1 MSRTEI
7 VSRGKSAFVDGF
19 ELFDVKLLNDI
30 MLRVAMG
37 GRGDKAP
44 VLMVH
49 GHPHTHVI
57 WRKVAPALAK
67 DRQVILVDLRGY
79 GDSTKPE
86 STPDHR
92 PYSKREMARDL
103 QLLLQSLG
111 IEQCDFVGHDRGGR
125 VGHRFALDWPELVR
139 KAVFIDIA
147 PTATMY
153 ERTDKEFASRYF
165 WWFFL
170 IQPEPFPE
178 KLINF
183 DPEYFL
189 RHHIKGQLKIEGT
202 LEENVFRRHASPLH
216 LTYRVEYDTRGGR
229 TNVIRTLR
237 VRPAVTYYKLAA
249 LAEIGYGLAKLLQ
262 GGGACP
268 ERTGIYIYACYLAV
282 CLGFLYCAEHCF
294 ERRRYVAH
302 AQEIE
307 RRFAAG
313 IPKEDLTKEKMRKR
327 GIVKSIKKKG

>member
-37 GRGDKAP
+37 GRGEKAP
-44 VLMVH
+44 LLMVH

-57 WRKVAPALAK
+57 WRKVAPALSK

-103 QLLLQSLG
+103 QLLLQALAVK
-111 IEQCDFVGHDRGGR
+111 QCDFVGHDRGGR

-189 RHHIKGQLKIEGT
+189 RHHIKGQLKIEGA
-202 LEENVFRRHASPLH
+202 LEENVFQEYLRSYRNPETIHAICEDYRAAATIDLADDKVDADKRIEAPLH
-216 LTYRVEYDTRGGR
+216 LLWGARGTVGKLYDVAQTWRDKATVVTGR
-229 TNVIRTLR
+229 ALDCGHSPQEECPQEFLREIRL
-237 VRPAVTYYKLAA
+237 
-249 LAEIGYGLAKLLQ
+249 
-262 GGGACP
+262 
-268 ERTGIYIYACYLAV
+268 
-282 CLGFLYCAEHCF
+282 FLDS
-294 ERRRYVAH
+294 
-302 AQEIE
+302 
-307 RRFAAG
+307 
-313 IPKEDLTKEKMRKR
+313 KE
-327 GIVKSIKKKG
+327 

>member
-44 VLMVH
+44 LLMVH
-49 GHPHTHVI
+49 RHPHTHVI
-57 WRKVAPALAK
+57 WRNVAPALAK

-103 QLLLQSLG
+103 QLLLQSLAVK
-111 IEQCDFVGHDRGGR
+111 QCDFVGHDRGGR

-170 IQPEPFPE
+170 IQPAPLPE
-178 KLINF
+178 KLIAS
-183 DPEYFL
+183 DPTFFL
-189 RHHIKGQLKIEGT
+189 RCIQLPGTARGICEDYRASATIDLADDKADADKRIE
-202 LEENVFRRHASPLH
+202 APLH
-216 LTYRVEYDTRGGR
+216 LLWGARGTVGKLYDVVQTWRDKATVVTGR
-229 TNVIRTLR
+229 ALDCGHSPQEECPQEFLSEIRL
-237 VRPAVTYYKLAA
+237 
-249 LAEIGYGLAKLLQ
+249 
-262 GGGACP
+262 
-268 ERTGIYIYACYLAV
+268 
-282 CLGFLYCAEHCF
+282 FLDGNE
-294 ERRRYVAH
+294 
-302 AQEIE
+302 
-307 RRFAAG
+307 
-313 IPKEDLTKEKMRKR
+313 
-327 GIVKSIKKKG
+327 

>member
-1 MSRTEI
+1 MMSRTEI

-30 MLRVAMG
+30 TLRVAMG
-37 GRGDKAP
+37 GGGDKTP
-44 VLMVH
+44 LLMVH

-57 WRKVAPALAK
+57 WRKVAPAMAQ
-67 DRQVILVDLRGY
+67 DRKVILVDLRGY

-103 QLLLQSLG
+103 QLLLQALAVK
-111 IEQCDFVGHDRGGR
+111 QCDFVGHDRGGR

-153 ERTDKEFASRYF
+153 ERTDKEFATRYF

-189 RHHIKGQLKIEGT
+189 RHHIKGQLKIEGA
-202 LEENVFRRHASPLH
+202 LKENVFQEYLRSYRNPETIHAICEDYRAAATIDLADDKADADKRIEAPLH
-216 LTYRVEYDTRGGR
+216 LLWGARGTVGKLYDVVQTWRDKANVVTGR
-229 TNVIRTLR
+229 ALDCGHSPQEECPQEFLR
-237 VRPAVTYYKLAA
+237 
-249 LAEIGYGLAKLLQ
+249 EIGL
-262 GGGACP
+262 
-268 ERTGIYIYACYLAV
+268 
-282 CLGFLYCAEHCF
+282 FLDS
-294 ERRRYVAH
+294 
-302 AQEIE
+302 
-307 RRFAAG
+307 
-313 IPKEDLTKEKMRKR
+313 KE
-327 GIVKSIKKKG
+327 

>member
-1 MSRTEI
+1 MSCTGI

-19 ELFDVKLLNDI
+19 ELFDVKLLNNI
-30 MLRVAMG
+30 TLRVAMG
-37 GRGDKAP
+37 GGGDKTP
-44 VLMVH
+44 LLMVH

-57 WRKVAPALAK
+57 WRKVAPAMAQ
-67 DRQVILVDLRGY
+67 DRKVILVDLRGY

-202 LEENVFRRHASPLH
+202 LEENIFQEYLRSYRNSETIHAICEDYRAAATIDLADDKALGRARHS
-216 LTYRVEYDTRGGR
+216 RQ
-229 TNVIRTLR
+229 
-237 VRPAVTYYKLAA
+237 A
-249 LAEIGYGLAKLLQ
+249 L
-262 GGGACP
+262 
-268 ERTGIYIYACYLAV
+268 
-282 CLGFLYCAEHCF
+282 
-294 ERRRYVAH
+294 
-302 AQEIE
+302 
-307 RRFAAG
+307 
-313 IPKEDLTKEKMRKR
+313 
-327 GIVKSIKKKG
+327 

>member
-1 MSRTEI
+1 MMSRTEI

-44 VLMVH
+44 LLMVH

-57 WRKVAPALAK
+57 WRKVAPALSK

-202 LEENVFRRHASPLH
+202 LEENVFQEYLRSYRNPETIHAICEDYRAAATIDLADDKVDADKRIEAPLH
-216 LTYRVEYDTRGGR
+216 LLWGARGTVGKLYDVAQTWRDKATVVTGR
-229 TNVIRTLR
+229 ALDCGHSPQEECPQEFLREIRL
-237 VRPAVTYYKLAA
+237 
-249 LAEIGYGLAKLLQ
+249 
-262 GGGACP
+262 
-268 ERTGIYIYACYLAV
+268 
-282 CLGFLYCAEHCF
+282 FLDS
-294 ERRRYVAH
+294 
-302 AQEIE
+302 
-307 RRFAAG
+307 
-313 IPKEDLTKEKMRKR
+313 KE
-327 GIVKSIKKKG
+327 

>member
-1 MSRTEI
+1 MSCTGI

-19 ELFDVKLLNDI
+19 ELFDVKLLNNI
-30 MLRVAMG
+30 TLRVAMG
-37 GRGDKAP
+37 GGGDKTP
-44 VLMVH
+44 LLMVH

-57 WRKVAPALAK
+57 WRKVAPAMAQ
-67 DRQVILVDLRGY
+67 DRKVILVDLRGY

-103 QLLLQSLG
+103 QLLLQALAVK
-111 IEQCDFVGHDRGGR
+111 QCDFVGHDRGGR

-202 LEENVFRRHASPLH
+202 LEENVFQEYLRSYRNPETIHAICEDYRAAATIDLADDKADADKRIEAPLH
-216 LTYRVEYDTRGGR
+216 LLWGARGTVGKLYDVVQTRRDKATVVTGR
-229 TNVIRTLR
+229 ALDCGHSPQEECPQEFLREIRL
-237 VRPAVTYYKLAA
+237 
-249 LAEIGYGLAKLLQ
+249 
-262 GGGACP
+262 
-268 ERTGIYIYACYLAV
+268 
-282 CLGFLYCAEHCF
+282 FLD
-294 ERRRYVAH
+294 
-302 AQEIE
+302 
-307 RRFAAG
+307 G
-313 IPKEDLTKEKMRKR
+313 KE
-327 GIVKSIKKKG
+327 

>member
-1 MSRTEI
+1 MMSSTGI

-30 MLRVAMG
+30 TLRVAMG
-37 GRGDKAP
+37 GGGDKTP
-44 VLMVH
+44 LLMVH

-57 WRKVAPALAK
+57 WRKVAPAMAQ
-67 DRQVILVDLRGY
+67 DRKVILVDLRGY

-103 QLLLQSLG
+103 QLLLQALAVK
-111 IEQCDFVGHDRGGR
+111 QCDFVGHDRGGR

-202 LEENVFRRHASPLH
+202 LEENVFQEYLRSYRNPETIHAICEDYRAAATIDLADDKADADKRIEAPLYLLWGARGTVGKLYDVVQTWRDKATVVTGRALDCGHSPQEECPQEFL
-216 LTYRVEYDTRGGR
+216 RE
-229 TNVIRTLR
+229 IRL
-237 VRPAVTYYKLAA
+237 
-249 LAEIGYGLAKLLQ
+249 
-262 GGGACP
+262 
-268 ERTGIYIYACYLAV
+268 
-282 CLGFLYCAEHCF
+282 FLD
-294 ERRRYVAH
+294 
-302 AQEIE
+302 
-307 RRFAAG
+307 G
-313 IPKEDLTKEKMRKR
+313 KE
-327 GIVKSIKKKG
+327 

>member
-30 MLRVAMG
+30 TLRVAMG
-37 GRGDKAP
+37 GGGDKTP
-44 VLMVH
+44 LLMVH

-57 WRKVAPALAK
+57 WRKVAPAMAQ
-67 DRQVILVDLRGY
+67 DRKVILVDLRGY

-103 QLLLQSLG
+103 QLLLQALAVK
-111 IEQCDFVGHDRGGR
+111 QCDFVGHDRGGR

-153 ERTDKEFASRYF
+153 ERTDKEFATRYF

-189 RHHIKGQLKIEGT
+189 RHHIKGQLKIEGA
-202 LEENVFRRHASPLH
+202 LKENVFQEYLRSYRNPETIHAICEDYRAAATIDLADDKADADKRIEAPLH
-216 LTYRVEYDTRGGR
+216 LLWGARGTVGKLYDVVQTWRDKANVVTGR
-229 TNVIRTLR
+229 ALDCGHSPQEECPQEFLR
-237 VRPAVTYYKLAA
+237 
-249 LAEIGYGLAKLLQ
+249 EIGL
-262 GGGACP
+262 
-268 ERTGIYIYACYLAV
+268 
-282 CLGFLYCAEHCF
+282 FLDS
-294 ERRRYVAH
+294 
-302 AQEIE
+302 
-307 RRFAAG
+307 
-313 IPKEDLTKEKMRKR
+313 KE
-327 GIVKSIKKKG
+327 

>member
-1 MSRTEI
+1 MMSRTEI

-44 VLMVH
+44 LLMVH

-103 QLLLQSLG
+103 QLLLQSLAVK
-111 IEQCDFVGHDRGGR
+111 QCDFVGHDRGGR

-139 KAVFIDIA
+139 KAAFIDIA

-153 ERTDKEFASRYF
+153 ERTDKEFATRYF

-189 RHHIKGQLKIEGT
+189 RHHIKGQLKIEGA
-202 LEENVFRRHASPLH
+202 LEENVFQEYLRSYRNPETIHAICEDYRAAATIDLADDKADADKRIEAPLH
-216 LTYRVEYDTRGGR
+216 LLWGARGTVGKLYD
-229 TNVIRTLR
+229 V
-237 VRPAVTYYKLAA
+237 VR
-249 LAEIGYGLAKLLQ
+249 
-262 GGGACP
+262 
-268 ERTGIYIYACYLAV
+268 
-282 CLGFLYCAEHCF
+282 
-294 ERRRYVAH
+294 
-302 AQEIE
+302 
-307 RRFAAG
+307 
-313 IPKEDLTKEKMRKR
+313 
-327 GIVKSIKKKG
+327 

>member
-44 VLMVH
+44 LLMVH

-57 WRKVAPALAK
+57 WRKVAPALSK

-153 ERTDKEFASRYF
+153 ERTDKEFATRYF

-170 IQPEPFPE
+170 IQPDNLSVLSPE
-178 KLINF
+178 VIRGRVRSLTMLLSTQPSLEILALDSRESFQRNK
-183 DPEYFL
+183 EYYL
-189 RHHIKGQLKIEGT
+189 RR
-202 LEENVFRRHASPLH
+202 LEEETEPAVRELLDRDMAHLDAIQFSSASSRKFVLVLPLDEKAGADESALRQLEKAICDH
-216 LTYRVEYDTRGGR
+216 G
-229 TNVIRTLR
+229 LR
-237 VRPAVTYYKLAA
+237 VR
-249 LAEIGYGLAKLLQ
+249 LAEEQDVKRLLA
-262 GGGACP
+262 
-268 ERTGIYIYACYLAV
+268 IYY
-282 CLGFLYCAEHCF
+282 
-294 ERRRYVAH
+294 R
-302 AQEIE
+302 Q
-307 RRFAAG
+307 
-313 IPKEDLTKEKMRKR
+313 DLTTEVFRDFD
-327 GIVKSIKKKG
+327 GEEYVHG

>member
-1 MSRTEI
+1 MMPCTGI

-30 MLRVAMG
+30 TLRVAMG
-37 GRGDKAP
+37 GGGDKTP
-44 VLMVH
+44 LLMVH

-57 WRKVAPALAK
+57 WRKVAPAMAQ
-67 DRQVILVDLRGY
+67 DRKVILVDLRGY

-202 LEENVFRRHASPLH
+202 LEENVFQEYLRSYRNPETIHAICEDYRAAATIDLADDKADADKRIEAPLH
-216 LTYRVEYDTRGGR
+216 LLWGARGTVGKLYDVVQTWRDKA
-229 TNVIRTLR
+229 TV
-237 VRPAVTYYKLAA
+237 VT
-249 LAEIGYGLAKLLQ
+249 
-262 GGGACP
+262 GGALDCGHSPQEECP
-268 ERTGIYIYACYLAV
+268 QE
-282 CLGFLYCAEHCF
+282 FL
-294 ERRRYVAH
+294 R
-302 AQEIE
+302 EI
-307 RRFAAG
+307 RLFLDG
-313 IPKEDLTKEKMRKR
+313 KE
-327 GIVKSIKKKG
+327 

>member
-44 VLMVH
+44 LLMVH

-103 QLLLQSLG
+103 QLLLQSLAVK
-111 IEQCDFVGHDRGGR
+111 QCDFVGHDRGGR

-202 LEENVFRRHASPLH
+202 LEENVFQEYLRSYRNPETIHAICEDYRAAATIDLADDKADADKRIEAPLH
-216 LTYRVEYDTRGGR
+216 LLWGARGTVGKLYDVVQTWRDKANVVTGR
-229 TNVIRTLR
+229 ALDCGHSPQEECPQEFLREIRL
-237 VRPAVTYYKLAA
+237 
-249 LAEIGYGLAKLLQ
+249 
-262 GGGACP
+262 
-268 ERTGIYIYACYLAV
+268 
-282 CLGFLYCAEHCF
+282 FLDS
-294 ERRRYVAH
+294 
-302 AQEIE
+302 
-307 RRFAAG
+307 
-313 IPKEDLTKEKMRKR
+313 KE
-327 GIVKSIKKKG
+327 

>member
-1 MSRTEI
+1 MMSRTGI

-37 GRGDKAP
+37 GGGDKTP
-44 VLMVH
+44 LLMVH

-57 WRKVAPALAK
+57 WRKVAPAMAQ
-67 DRQVILVDLRGY
+67 DRKVILVDLRGY

-103 QLLLQSLG
+103 QLLLQALAVK
-111 IEQCDFVGHDRGGR
+111 QCDFIGHDRGGR

-139 KAVFIDIA
+139 KAVFLDIA

-153 ERTDKEFASRYF
+153 ERTDKEFATRYF

-189 RHHIKGQLKIEGT
+189 RHHIKGQLKIEGA
-202 LEENVFRRHASPLH
+202 LEENVFQEYLRSYRNPETIHAICEDYRAAATIDLADDKADADKRIEAPLH
-216 LTYRVEYDTRGGR
+216 LLWGARGTVGKLYDVVQAWRDKATVVTGR
-229 TNVIRTLR
+229 ALDCGHSPQEECPQEFLSEIRL
-237 VRPAVTYYKLAA
+237 
-249 LAEIGYGLAKLLQ
+249 
-262 GGGACP
+262 
-268 ERTGIYIYACYLAV
+268 
-282 CLGFLYCAEHCF
+282 FLDGNE
-294 ERRRYVAH
+294 
-302 AQEIE
+302 
-307 RRFAAG
+307 
-313 IPKEDLTKEKMRKR
+313 
-327 GIVKSIKKKG
+327 

>member
-44 VLMVH
+44 LLMVH

-103 QLLLQSLG
+103 QLLLQSLAVK
-111 IEQCDFVGHDRGGR
+111 QCDFVGHDRGGR

-139 KAVFIDIA
+139 KAAFIDIA

-153 ERTDKEFASRYF
+153 ERTDKEFATRYF

-189 RHHIKGQLKIEGT
+189 RHHIKGQLKIEG
-202 LEENVFRRHASPLH
+202 PLKKMFSKNICVATVIQKRFTPSARTTVPPQR
-216 LTYRVEYDTRGGR
+216 LILPTTKLMR
-229 TNVIRTLR
+229 TNALKRLCSCSGARAVRSVSCTTWCRRGAIRR
-237 VRPAVTYYKLAA
+237 
-249 LAEIGYGLAKLLQ
+249 LL
-262 GGGACP
+262 
-268 ERTGIYIYACYLAV
+268 
-282 CLGFLYCAEHCF
+282 
-294 ERRRYVAH
+294 
-302 AQEIE
+302 
-307 RRFAAG
+307 
-313 IPKEDLTKEKMRKR
+313 
-327 GIVKSIKKKG
+327 

>member
-1 MSRTEI
+1 MMSCTGI

-30 MLRVAMG
+30 TLRVAMG
-37 GRGDKAP
+37 GGGDKTP
-44 VLMVH
+44 LLMVH

-57 WRKVAPALAK
+57 WRKVAPVLAK

-189 RHHIKGQLKIEGT
+189 RHHIKGQLKIEGA
-202 LEENVFRRHASPLH
+202 LKENVFQEYLRSYRNPETIHAICEDYRAAATIDLADDKADADKRIEAPLH
-216 LTYRVEYDTRGGR
+216 LLWGARGTVGKLYDVVQTWRDKATVVTGR
-229 TNVIRTLR
+229 ALDCGHSPQEECPQEFLSEIRL
-237 VRPAVTYYKLAA
+237 
-249 LAEIGYGLAKLLQ
+249 
-262 GGGACP
+262 
-268 ERTGIYIYACYLAV
+268 
-282 CLGFLYCAEHCF
+282 FLDGNE
-294 ERRRYVAH
+294 
-302 AQEIE
+302 
-307 RRFAAG
+307 
-313 IPKEDLTKEKMRKR
+313 
-327 GIVKSIKKKG
+327 

>member
-1 MSRTEI
+1 MMSRTEI

-37 GRGDKAP
+37 GRGEKAP
-44 VLMVH
+44 LLMVH

-153 ERTDKEFASRYF
+153 ERTDKEFATRYF

-202 LEENVFRRHASPLH
+202 LEENVFQEYLRSYRNPETIHAICEDYRAAATIDLADDKADADKRIEAPLH
-216 LTYRVEYDTRGGR
+216 LLWGARGTVGKLYDVVQTWLDKATVVTGR
-229 TNVIRTLR
+229 ALDCGHSPQEECPQEFLREIRL
-237 VRPAVTYYKLAA
+237 
-249 LAEIGYGLAKLLQ
+249 
-262 GGGACP
+262 
-268 ERTGIYIYACYLAV
+268 
-282 CLGFLYCAEHCF
+282 FLD
-294 ERRRYVAH
+294 
-302 AQEIE
+302 
-307 RRFAAG
+307 G
-313 IPKEDLTKEKMRKR
+313 KE
-327 GIVKSIKKKG
+327 

>member
-37 GRGDKAP
+37 GRGEKAP
-44 VLMVH
+44 LLMVH

-57 WRKVAPALAK
+57 WRKVAPALSK

-202 LEENVFRRHASPLH
+202 LEENVFQEYLRSYRNPETIHAICEDYRAAATIDLADDKVDADKRIEAPLH
-216 LTYRVEYDTRGGR
+216 LLWGARGTVGKLYDVAQTWRDKATVVTGR
-229 TNVIRTLR
+229 ALDCGHSPQEECPQEFLREIRL
-237 VRPAVTYYKLAA
+237 
-249 LAEIGYGLAKLLQ
+249 
-262 GGGACP
+262 
-268 ERTGIYIYACYLAV
+268 
-282 CLGFLYCAEHCF
+282 FLDS
-294 ERRRYVAH
+294 
-302 AQEIE
+302 
-307 RRFAAG
+307 
-313 IPKEDLTKEKMRKR
+313 KE
-327 GIVKSIKKKG
+327 

>member
-1 MSRTEI
+1 MMSRTEI

-44 VLMVH
+44 LLMVH

-57 WRKVAPALAK
+57 WRKVAPALSK

-153 ERTDKEFASRYF
+153 ERTDKEFATRYF

-202 LEENVFRRHASPLH
+202 LEENVFQEYLRSYRNPETIHAICED
-216 LTYRVEYDTRGGR
+216 YRAAATID
-229 TNVIRTLR
+229 
-237 VRPAVTYYKLAA
+237 LA
-249 LAEIGYGLAKLLQ
+249 
-262 GGGACP
+262 
-268 ERTGIYIYACYLAV
+268 
-282 CLGFLYCAEHCF
+282 
-294 ERRRYVAH
+294 
-302 AQEIE
+302 
-307 RRFAAG
+307 
-313 IPKEDLTKEKMRKR
+313 DD
-327 GIVKSIKKKG
+327 

>member
-1 MSRTEI
+1 MMSRTEV

-44 VLMVH
+44 LLMVH

-57 WRKVAPALAK
+57 WRKVAPAIAQ
-67 DRQVILVDLRGY
+67 DRKVILVDLRGY

-202 LEENVFRRHASPLH
+202 LEENVFQEYLRSYRNPETIHAICEDYRAAATIDLADDKVDADKRIEAPLH
-216 LTYRVEYDTRGGR
+216 LLWGARGTVGKLYDVVQTWR
-229 TNVIRTLR
+229 
-237 VRPAVTYYKLAA
+237 
-249 LAEIGYGLAKLLQ
+249 
-262 GGGACP
+262 
-268 ERTGIYIYACYLAV
+268 
-282 CLGFLYCAEHCF
+282 
-294 ERRRYVAH
+294 ERR
-302 AQEIE
+302 
-307 RRFAAG
+307 
-313 IPKEDLTKEKMRKR
+313 LL
-327 GIVKSIKKKG
+327 

>member
-37 GRGDKAP
+37 GRGEKAP
-44 VLMVH
+44 LLMVH

-57 WRKVAPALAK
+57 WRKVAPALSK

-202 LEENVFRRHASPLH
+202 LEENVFQEYLRSYCNPETIHAICEDYRAAATIDLADDKVDADKRIEAPLH
-216 LTYRVEYDTRGGR
+216 LLWGARGTVGKLYDVAQTWRDKATVVTGR
-229 TNVIRTLR
+229 ALDCGHSPQEECPQEFLREIRL
-237 VRPAVTYYKLAA
+237 
-249 LAEIGYGLAKLLQ
+249 
-262 GGGACP
+262 
-268 ERTGIYIYACYLAV
+268 
-282 CLGFLYCAEHCF
+282 FLDS
-294 ERRRYVAH
+294 
-302 AQEIE
+302 
-307 RRFAAG
+307 
-313 IPKEDLTKEKMRKR
+313 KE
-327 GIVKSIKKKG
+327 

>member
-1 MSRTEI
+1 MMSRTEI

-37 GRGDKAP
+37 GRGEKAP
-44 VLMVH
+44 LLMVH

-57 WRKVAPALAK
+57 WRKVAPALSK

-202 LEENVFRRHASPLH
+202 LEENVFQEYLRSYCNPETIHAICEDYRAAATIDLADDKVDADKRIEAPLH
-216 LTYRVEYDTRGGR
+216 LLWGARGTVGKLYDVAQTWRDKATVVTGR
-229 TNVIRTLR
+229 ALDCGHSPQEECPQEFLREIRL
-237 VRPAVTYYKLAA
+237 
-249 LAEIGYGLAKLLQ
+249 
-262 GGGACP
+262 
-268 ERTGIYIYACYLAV
+268 
-282 CLGFLYCAEHCF
+282 FLDS
-294 ERRRYVAH
+294 
-302 AQEIE
+302 
-307 RRFAAG
+307 
-313 IPKEDLTKEKMRKR
+313 KE
-327 GIVKSIKKKG
+327 

>member
-1 MSRTEI
+1 MSSTGI
-7 VSRGKSAFVDGF
+7 MSRGKSAFVDDF

-30 MLRVAMG
+30 TLRVAMG
-37 GRGDKAP
+37 GGGDKTP
-44 VLMVH
+44 LLMVH

-57 WRKVAPALAK
+57 WRKVAPAMAQ
-67 DRQVILVDLRGY
+67 DRKVILVDLRGY

-202 LEENVFRRHASPLH
+202 LEENVFQEYLRSYRNPETIHAICEDYRAAATIDLADDKADADKRIEAPLH
-216 LTYRVEYDTRGGR
+216 LLWGARGTVGKLYDVVQTWRDKATVVTGSALDCGHSPQEECPQEFLR
-229 TNVIRTLR
+229 EIRL
-237 VRPAVTYYKLAA
+237 
-249 LAEIGYGLAKLLQ
+249 
-262 GGGACP
+262 
-268 ERTGIYIYACYLAV
+268 
-282 CLGFLYCAEHCF
+282 FLD
-294 ERRRYVAH
+294 
-302 AQEIE
+302 
-307 RRFAAG
+307 G
-313 IPKEDLTKEKMRKR
+313 KE
-327 GIVKSIKKKG
+327 